1 MRLVFIGAAVG
12 AALTIPGLAGA
23 GDPWLLLKSRP
34 ETPIALESG
43 GRRDVLVS
51 VDVANTTEHT
61 VRVAKLRVT
70 YLEGERPVG
79 SVDPATSVFI
89 EAGLLS
95 DPRVPAGEHDTWGGL
110 CLSGPTVAT
119 DRVRLDFDLTQRS
132 GFKSV
137 RSTQTFEIPLRHPVA
152 SPVID
157 SPVRGKWTI
166 TQGHACGSN
175 HRLGPL
181 GQEFAWDL
189 AAVDAE
195 GGPTFGRPVLA
206 PADGR
211 VVSVVDGMVDNE
223 ETRNYPRRSIVDAL
237 REPLWYFGNHVVV
250 DIGHGAYV
258 LLAHL
263 KKGSIVVAPGDTVR
277 AGARLGS
284 VGNSGNARS
293 AHLHVQVM
301 SRADPTEPGVS
312 GLPALLRDYV
322 EITAR
327 GERRERE
334 AVVRRV
340 ESGDPPQGAV
350 IVVPAPP

>member
-34 ETPIALESG
+34 ETPIAVDAG

-51 VDVANTTEHT
+51 LDVANTTART

-70 YLEGERPVG
+70 YLEGNRPVG
-79 SVDPATSVFI
+79 TVDPATTVFTD
-89 EAGLLS
+89 AGLLS
-95 DPRVPAGEHDTWGGL
+95 DPRVPAGGQDSWGGL
-110 CLSGPTVAT
+110 CLSGPTAGT
-119 DRVRLDFDLTQRS
+119 DRVRFDLDLTQRS
-132 GFKSV
+132 GLKSI
-137 RSTQTFEIPLRHPVA
+137 RNAQTFEIALRHPVDA
-152 SPVID
+152 PVIA

-175 HRLGPL
+175 HRRGPL

-223 ETRNYPRRSIVDAL
+223 EMRNYPRRSIVDAL
-237 REPLWYFGNHVVV
+237 REPLWYFGNHVVI
-250 DIGHGAYV
+250 DIGGGAFV

-263 KKGSIVVAPGDTVR
+263 KKGSTVVVPGDTVR
-277 AGARLGS
+277 AGSRVAS

-301 SRADPTEPGVS
+301 SRADPTDAGAA
-312 GLPALLRDYV
+312 GRPALLRDYV

-327 GERRERE
+327 GDGRERE
-334 AVVRRV
+334 TIVRRV
-340 ESGDPPQGAV
+340 EAGDPPQGAI
-350 IVVPAPP
+350 IVVPPPP